1 MLIGMIS
8 DTHDN
13 LDRTKAAVD
22 VFRRRA
28 VKCILHC
35 GDIISPFVV
44 PLFNDDCFE
53 KCVAVFGNND
63 GEWLFLKQMF
73 EPVGELLKP
82 PAFFEV
88 GGYRIALLHEPMPD
102 DVMAALP
109 VDLVAFGHTHDV
121 VAREGK
127 PIVINPGECCGYLTG
142 KCTVG
147 IVDMEKR
154 KAEIIELGAIR

>member
-1 MLIGMIS
+1 MLIGVMS

-13 LDRTKAAVD
+13 LERTREAVEE
-22 VFRRRA
+22 FRRRG
-28 VKCILHC
+28 VKCLLHC
-35 GDIISPFVV
+35 GDIISPFVA
-44 PLFNDDCFE
+44 PILKGGGFE
-53 KCVAVFGNND
+53 RCVAVFGNND

-82 PAFFEV
+82 PAFVDACGFRV
-88 GGYRIALLHEPMPD
+88 ALLHEPMPD

-121 VAREGK
+121 VVREGS
-127 PIVINPGECCGYLTG
+127 PVVINPGECCGYLTG

-147 IVDMEKR
+147 IVDMETK
-154 KAEIIELGAIR
+154 KAGIVELGKR